1 MTTAF
6 IVLSVLA
13 FLSFFLGRLF
23 FYNHE
28 NRFIREKSITISVMI
43 MSLYSVF
50 SIVSMFFAAVPA
62 KPILVF
68 CGFSPFI
75 IGHFATYKRLTY
87 YSVIQLLVFA
97 AGIIYAVSKGLT

>member
-1 MTTAF
+1 MTTIF
-6 IVLSVLA
+6 VVLSILA

-28 NRFIREKSITISVMI
+28 NRFIREKSITITVIILSF
-43 MSLYSVF
+43 YSVF
-50 SIVSMFFAAVPA
+50 SIVCMFFASIPA

-75 IGHFATYKRLTY
+75 IGHFATYKKLTY
-87 YSVIQLLVFA
+87 YSVMQLLVFV
-97 AGIIYAVSKGLT
+97 AGIAFALGVGLK

>member
-6 IVLSVLA
+6 IILSILA
-13 FLSFFLGRLF
+13 FLSFFLGRLC

-43 MSLYSVF
+43 LSLYSVASF
-50 SIVSMFFAAVPA
+50 IFMFFASIPA

-87 YSVIQLLVFA
+87 YSVIQLLVFV
-97 AGIIYAVSKGLT
+97 AGIIYAIGNGLT

>member
-28 NRFIREKSITISVMI
+28 NRFIREK
-43 MSLYSVF
+43 F

-97 AGIIYAVSKGLT
+97 AGIIYAVGKGLT